1 MTETAPDTASEAP
14 PPAGQARPA
23 ASISQASRPPRA
35 AAMAVANAAP
45 APDLQS
51 AGFVGERITVDCSDG
66 HLRGKAAMAMVVVL
80 ALFAATGI
88 FLF

>member
-1 MTETAPDTASEAP
+1 MTQTAPDAASEAAA
-14 PPAGQARPA
+14 PAGQARPA
-23 ASISQASRPPRA
+23 ASIAQASRPPRA

-66 HLRGKAAMAMVVVL
+66 PVRGKAAMAMVLVL

-88 FLF
+88 FLL